1 MIESQNLNYQENS
14 GLGIYTPFTG
24 AENISPEVP
33 IQNITSGIQN
43 FETENLYTGMD
54 NIIPGSQVVTTTLP
68 FQSAISQTN
77 TPSYLRPKGSR
88 CPIPQ
93 NYVSLGVPGADN
105 NPEDNTNEKIST
117 PQFTT
122 SIPPAVPGVYSGV
135 VNTLV
140 PTIVLGVIPNSAPG
154 GASSIV
160 GMVPGVAYIPQ
171 SGLVATINGQN
182 TVISPHSYTTHVEM
196 MRNAFQDI
204 NTDEDAIIRII
215 HNTSNIERALIRRLY
230 YKKYN
235 EDLIHRLQNELDGDF
250 KDAVIG
256 SFMTPTEYDA
266 YCLNMAMKGIGTKEG
281 VLTEIIG
288 SRTSKELL
296 PIKQIYS
303 SSYREDLQTAVEHE
317 TSGDYQKLLLALLK
331 CQRSDLSQ
339 PDINRCIA
347 DASSLYKA
355 GEGKL
360 GTDEDTFTRI
370 FTTRSPIELEIIN
383 KYYKQQSGKG
393 LLGAINSEFSGDTKE
408 LLNTIVRSNV
418 DPYGYYARRIGESL
432 SGFGTNDSR
441 LTRNI
446 CARHSVD
453 MPYIRQAYLRDF
465 GRDMLRDIQKDT
477 SGSYR
482 SVLTSLVSNAR

>member
-1 MIESQNLNYQENS
+1 MLESQNLNYPKTS
-14 GLGIYTPFTG
+14 DLGINSPISG
-24 AENISPEVP
+24 AGNILPEVP

-43 FETENLYTGMD
+43 LETGDLYTGINNMTY
-54 NIIPGSQVVTTTLP
+54 GSQVVTSTLP
-68 FQSAISQTN
+68 FQSAFPQTRA
-77 TPSYLRPKGSR
+77 PSYLRPKGSR
-88 CPIPQ
+88 CPISQ

-105 NPEDNTNEKIST
+105 NETGNTIEKTT

-122 SIPPAVPGVYSGV
+122 SSPPIIPGVLSSV
-135 VNTLV
+135 VNTVV

-160 GMVPGVAYIPQ
+160 GMVPGVIYIPQ
-171 SGLVATINGQN
+171 SGLVTSINGQN
-182 TVISPHSYTTHVEM
+182 TVISPHAYTSHVEM
-196 MRNAFQDI
+196 LRNAVQDI
-204 NTDEDAIIRII
+204 NTDEEAIIRVI

-235 EDLIHRLQNELDGDF
+235 EDLIHRFQNELGGDF
-250 KDAVIG
+250 KDVVIG

-266 YCLNMAMKGIGTKEG
+266 YCLNMAMKGIGTKEV

-296 PIKQIYS
+296 AIKQIYS
-303 SSYREDLQTAVEHE
+303 SYYGENLQNAVEHE
-317 TSGDYQKLLLALLK
+317 TSGDYQKLLLSLLK
-331 CQRSDLSQ
+331 CQRSDSLQ
-339 PDINRCIA
+339 PDINRCIE
-347 DASSLYKA
+347 DASSLYNA

-370 FTTRSPIELEIIN
+370 FTTRSPTELAIIN
-383 KYYKQQSGKG
+383 KYYKQKAGKG
-393 LLGAINSEFSGDTKE
+393 LLRAINSEFSGDTKE

-418 DPYGYYARRIGESL
+418 DPYGYYALRIHDSL
-432 SGFGTNDSR
+432 LGFGTNDSR
-441 LTRNI
+441 LIRNV

-453 MPYIRQAYLRDF
+453 MPYIKQAYFRDYKS
-465 GRDMLRDIQKDT
+465 DMLRDIQKDT
-477 SGSYR
+477 FGSYR